1 MTTKE
6 QASVVFFLF
15 CTYKPL
21 TYSDPFP
28 TVDLEPCTN
37 CVRLDEFTEVV
48 VSPKTRDTKSIKQG
62 SVSSSQFT
70 SQTISQTSGIPD
82 SAQQLVETS
91 GLSDG
96 NRQPFTTAL
105 SVVDTEEQSRV
116 IDTGLLSRFSSY
128 FHTLFYA
135 HCNKSVTNE
144 NQTLE
149 PLQSSEPQLAS
160 TSNDGNAIRT
170 FASTSQLDENVLGE
184 TDFDMCLRV
193 QPELSMARNISKSK
207 YAIQPLAV
215 FVDFA
220 SLPPEV
226 LKSWTCNLDFFPPAD
241 GTIVKT
247 VQITKLLS
255 PKERATTVSSTA
267 AAVNRVPNSQENTD
281 SITQE
286 TGVTDEAESLSRA
299 SQGIKRRIFLQI
311 VCECLY
317 IQCWVTNHLPLP

>member
-1 MTTKE
+1 M
-6 QASVVFFLF
+6 
-15 CTYKPL
+15 
-21 TYSDPFP
+21 
-28 TVDLEPCTN
+28 
-37 CVRLDEFTEVV
+37 RLDEFTEVV
-48 VSPKTRDTKSIKQG
+48 VSPKTRDTKSVKQG

-96 NRQPFTTAL
+96 NRRPSTTAR

-135 HCNKSVTNE
+135 RGNKSVTNE

-170 FASTSQLDENVLGE
+170 FASTSQLDENVLVK

-193 QPELSMARNISKSK
+193 QPELSMASNISKSK
-207 YAIQPLAV
+207 YAFQPSAV

-220 SLPPEV
+220 SLPPKV
-226 LKSWTCNLDFFPPAD
+226 LKSWICNLDFFPPAD

-255 PKERATTVSSTA
+255 PKERATTVSSTTA
-267 AAVNRVPNSQENTD
+267 ATVNREPNSQENTD

-299 SQGIKRRIFLQI
+299 SQGIKGRIFFYKSYVN
-311 VCECLY
+311 VC
-317 IQCWVTNHLPLP
+317 TSSAG

>member
-1 MTTKE
+1 M
-6 QASVVFFLF
+6 
-15 CTYKPL
+15 
-21 TYSDPFP
+21 
-28 TVDLEPCTN
+28 
-37 CVRLDEFTEVV
+37 RLDEFTEVV
-48 VSPKTRDTKSIKQG
+48 VSPKTRDTKNAKQG
-62 SVSSSQFT
+62 PVSSSQFT

-82 SAQQLVETS
+82 SAQQLAETS
-91 GLSDG
+91 G
-96 NRQPFTTAL
+96 R

-135 HCNKSVTNE
+135 HGNKSVTNE

-160 TSNDGNAIRT
+160 TSNESNAIRT

-184 TDFDMCLRV
+184 TDFDMWLRV

-207 YAIQPLAV
+207 YAFQPSTV

-220 SLPPEV
+220 SLPPKV
-226 LKSWTCNLDFFPPAD
+226 LKSWTCNLDFFPLAD

-255 PKERATTVSSTA
+255 PKERTTASSNAAT
-267 AAVNRVPNSQENTD
+267 VNRVPNSQENTD

-299 SQGIKRRIFLQI
+299 SQGIKRRIFF
-311 VCECLY
+311 
-317 IQCWVTNHLPLP
+317 TNRV

>member
-1 MTTKE
+1 MC
-6 QASVVFFLF
+6 SSNISI
-15 CTYKPL
+15 YNPL
-21 TYSDPFP
+21 IYSDPFP

-48 VSPKTRDTKSIKQG
+48 VSPKTRDTKNAKQG
-62 SVSSSQFT
+62 PVSSSQFT

-82 SAQQLVETS
+82 SAQQLAETS
-91 GLSDG
+91 G
-96 NRQPFTTAL
+96 R

-116 IDTGLLSRFSSY
+116 IGTGLLSRFSSY

-135 HCNKSVTNE
+135 HGSKSVTNE

-207 YAIQPLAV
+207 YTIQPSAV

-220 SLPPEV
+220 SLPLEV
-226 LKSWTCNLDFFPPAD
+226 LKSWTCNLDIFPPAD

-255 PKERATTVSSTA
+255 PKERAKVSST
-267 AAVNRVPNSQENTD
+267 AVNRVPNSQENTD

-299 SQGIKRRIFLQI
+299 SQGIKRRILLQI

-317 IQCWVTNHLPLP
+317 IRCWVTNHLPLP

>member
-1 MTTKE
+1 M
-6 QASVVFFLF
+6 
-15 CTYKPL
+15 
-21 TYSDPFP
+21 
-28 TVDLEPCTN
+28 
-37 CVRLDEFTEVV
+37 RLDEFTEVV
-48 VSPKTRDTKSIKQG
+48 VSLKTRDTKSVKQG
-62 SVSSSQFT
+62 SVTSSQFT

-82 SAQQLVETS
+82 SAQQLAETS
-91 GLSDG
+91 G
-96 NRQPFTTAL
+96 R

-135 HCNKSVTNE
+135 HGSKSVTNE

-160 TSNDGNAIRT
+160 TSNDSNAIRT

-184 TDFDMCLRV
+184 TDFDMWLRV
-193 QPELSMARNISKSK
+193 QPELSIARNISKSK
-207 YAIQPLAV
+207 YAFQPSAV

-255 PKERATTVSSTA
+255 PKERAKVSSTA
-267 AAVNRVPNSQENTD
+267 ATVNRVPNSQENTD
-281 SITQE
+281 SISQE

-299 SQGIKRRIFLQI
+299 SQGIKRRSFLQI
-311 VCECLY
+311 ISECLY
-317 IQCWVTNHLPLP
+317 IQCWVTIHLSLP

>member
-1 MTTKE
+1 MC
-6 QASVVFFLF
+6 SSNISI
-15 CTYKPL
+15 YNPL
-21 TYSDPFP
+21 IYCDPFP

-48 VSPKTRDTKSIKQG
+48 VSPKTRDTKSAKQG

-82 SAQQLVETS
+82 SAQQLAETS
-91 GLSDG
+91 G
-96 NRQPFTTAL
+96 R

-135 HCNKSVTNE
+135 HGSKSVTNE

-184 TDFDMCLRV
+184 TDFDMWLRV

-207 YAIQPLAV
+207 YAFQPSAV

-255 PKERATTVSSTA
+255 PKERAKVSST
-267 AAVNRVPNSQENTD
+267 AVNRVPNSQENTD

-286 TGVTDEAESLSRA
+286 TGVTDEAETLSRA
-299 SQGIKRRIFLQI
+299 SQGIKRRSFLQI
-311 VCECLY
+311 VRECLY

>member
-1 MTTKE
+1 M
-6 QASVVFFLF
+6 
-15 CTYKPL
+15 
-21 TYSDPFP
+21 
-28 TVDLEPCTN
+28 
-37 CVRLDEFTEVV
+37 RLDEFTEVV
-48 VSPKTRDTKSIKQG
+48 VSPKTRDTKNAKQG
-62 SVSSSQFT
+62 PVSSSQFT

-82 SAQQLVETS
+82 SAQQLAETS
-91 GLSDG
+91 G
-96 NRQPFTTAL
+96 R

-135 HCNKSVTNE
+135 HGSKSVTNE

-207 YAIQPLAV
+207 YAIQPSAV

-220 SLPPEV
+220 SLPLEV

-247 VQITKLLS
+247 VQITKLQS
-255 PKERATTVSSTA
+255 PKERATVSSTA
-267 AAVNRVPNSQENTD
+267 ATVNRVPNSQENTD

-286 TGVTDEAESLSRA
+286 TGVIDEAESLSRA

-311 VCECLY
+311 MCECLY
-317 IQCWVTNHLPLP
+317 IQCWVTKHPPMPPLSHNFALLIVSK

>member
-1 MTTKE
+1 M
-6 QASVVFFLF
+6 
-15 CTYKPL
+15 
-21 TYSDPFP
+21 
-28 TVDLEPCTN
+28 
-37 CVRLDEFTEVV
+37 RLDEFTEVV
-48 VSPKTRDTKSIKQG
+48 VSPKTRDTKSVKQG
-62 SVSSSQFT
+62 SVSPSQFT

-82 SAQQLVETS
+82 SAQQLAE
-91 GLSDG
+91 
-96 NRQPFTTAL
+96 TTAC

-135 HCNKSVTNE
+135 HGNKSVTNE

-160 TSNDGNAIRT
+160 TSNDGNVIRT
-170 FASTSQLDENVLGE
+170 FASTSQLDKNVVGE
-184 TDFDMCLRV
+184 TDFGMWLRV

-207 YAIQPLAV
+207 YSIQPLAV

-255 PKERATTVSSTA
+255 PKERATVSSTA
-267 AAVNRVPNSQENTD
+267 ATVNRVPNSRENTD

-286 TGVTDEAESLSRA
+286 TGVIDEAESLRRA

>member
-1 MTTKE
+1 MC
-6 QASVVFFLF
+6 SSNISI
-15 CTYKPL
+15 YNPL
-21 TYSDPFP
+21 IYSDPFP

-48 VSPKTRDTKSIKQG
+48 VSPKTRDTKSVKQG
-62 SVSSSQFT
+62 SVTSSQFT

-82 SAQQLVETS
+82 SAQQLAETS
-91 GLSDG
+91 G
-96 NRQPFTTAL
+96 R

-135 HCNKSVTNE
+135 HGSKSVTNE

-160 TSNDGNAIRT
+160 TSNDSNAIRT

-207 YAIQPLAV
+207 YAFQPSAV

-220 SLPPEV
+220 SLPPKV

-255 PKERATTVSSTA
+255 PKERTTASSNAATVK
-267 AAVNRVPNSQENTD
+267 RVPNSQENTD

-311 VCECLY
+311 MIVCECLY
-317 IQCWVTNHLPLP
+317 IQCWVTTNHLPLP

>member
-1 MTTKE
+1 MC
-6 QASVVFFLF
+6 SSNISI
-15 CTYKPL
+15 YNPL
-21 TYSDPFP
+21 IYSDPFP

-48 VSPKTRDTKSIKQG
+48 VSPKTRDTKSVKQG
-62 SVSSSQFT
+62 SVTSSPFT

-82 SAQQLVETS
+82 SAQQLVEAS

-96 NRQPFTTAL
+96 NRRPSTTAR

-135 HCNKSVTNE
+135 HGNKSVTNE

-160 TSNDGNAIRT
+160 TSNDSNAIRT

-184 TDFDMCLRV
+184 TDFDMWLRV

-207 YAIQPLAV
+207 YAFQPSAV

-220 SLPPEV
+220 SLPPKV

-255 PKERATTVSSTA
+255 PKERTTASSNAAT
-267 AAVNRVPNSQENTD
+267 VNRVPNSQENTD

-299 SQGIKRRIFLQI
+299 SQGINKKGFFYKSYVN
-311 VCECLY
+311 VC
-317 IQCWVTNHLPLP
+317 TSSAG

>member
-1 MTTKE
+1 M
-6 QASVVFFLF
+6 
-15 CTYKPL
+15 
-21 TYSDPFP
+21 
-28 TVDLEPCTN
+28 
-37 CVRLDEFTEVV
+37 RLDEFTEVV
-48 VSPKTRDTKSIKQG
+48 VSPKTRDTKSVKQG

-70 SQTISQTSGIPD
+70 SQTISQTAGIPD

-96 NRQPFTTAL
+96 NSQLSTTAR

-135 HCNKSVTNE
+135 HGSKSVTNE

-207 YAIQPLAV
+207 YAIQPSAV

-220 SLPPEV
+220 SLPLEV

-247 VQITKLLS
+247 VQITKLQS
-255 PKERATTVSSTA
+255 PKERATVSSNA
-267 AAVNRVPNSQENTD
+267 ATVNRVPNSQENTD

-286 TGVTDEAESLSRA
+286 TGVIDEAESLSRA

-311 VCECLY
+311 MIVCECLY
-317 IQCWVTNHLPLP
+317 IQCWVTTNHLPLP

>member
-1 MTTKE
+1 M
-6 QASVVFFLF
+6 
-15 CTYKPL
+15 
-21 TYSDPFP
+21 
-28 TVDLEPCTN
+28 
-37 CVRLDEFTEVV
+37 RLDEFTEVV
-48 VSPKTRDTKSIKQG
+48 VSPKTRDTKSVKQG
-62 SVSSSQFT
+62 SVSSSQCT

-82 SAQQLVETS
+82 SAQQLAETS
-91 GLSDG
+91 G
-96 NRQPFTTAL
+96 R

-135 HCNKSVTNE
+135 HGNKSVTNE

-149 PLQSSEPQLAS
+149 PSQSSEPQLAS
-160 TSNDGNAIRT
+160 TSNDSNAIRT

-184 TDFDMCLRV
+184 TDFDMWLRV
-193 QPELSMARNISKSK
+193 HPELSMARNLSKSK
-207 YAIQPLAV
+207 YAFQPSAV

-241 GTIVKT
+241 GTVVKT

-255 PKERATTVSSTA
+255 PKERVTVSSTA
-267 AAVNRVPNSQENTD
+267 ATVNRVPNSQENAD

-299 SQGIKRRIFLQI
+299 SQGIKRRSFLQI
-311 VCECLY
+311 ISECLY
-317 IQCWVTNHLPLP
+317 IQCWVTIHLSLP

>member
-1 MTTKE
+1 M
-6 QASVVFFLF
+6 
-15 CTYKPL
+15 
-21 TYSDPFP
+21 
-28 TVDLEPCTN
+28 
-37 CVRLDEFTEVV
+37 RLDEFTEVV
-48 VSPKTRDTKSIKQG
+48 VSPKTRDTKSVKQG
-62 SVSSSQFT
+62 SVTSSQFT

-82 SAQQLVETS
+82 SAQQLVEAS

-96 NRQPFTTAL
+96 NRQPSTTAR

-116 IDTGLLSRFSSY
+116 IDAGLLSRFSSY

-135 HCNKSVTNE
+135 HGNKSVTNE

-160 TSNDGNAIRT
+160 TSNDSNAIRT

-207 YAIQPLAV
+207 YAIQPSAV

-220 SLPPEV
+220 SLPLEV
-226 LKSWTCNLDFFPPAD
+226 LKSWTCTLDFFPPAD

-255 PKERATTVSSTA
+255 PKERTTASSNAAT
-267 AAVNRVPNSQENTD
+267 VNRVPNSQENTD

-286 TGVTDEAESLSRA
+286 TGVTDEAESLSKA
-299 SQGIKRRIFLQI
+299 SQGIKKKDFF
-311 VCECLY
+311 
-317 IQCWVTNHLPLP
+317 TNRM

>member
-1 MTTKE
+1 M
-6 QASVVFFLF
+6 
-15 CTYKPL
+15 
-21 TYSDPFP
+21 
-28 TVDLEPCTN
+28 
-37 CVRLDEFTEVV
+37 RLDEFTEVV
-48 VSPKTRDTKSIKQG
+48 VSPKTRDTKNAKQG
-62 SVSSSQFT
+62 PVSSSQFT

-82 SAQQLVETS
+82 SAQQLAETS
-91 GLSDG
+91 G
-96 NRQPFTTAL
+96 R

-135 HCNKSVTNE
+135 HGSKSVTNE

-184 TDFDMCLRV
+184 TDFDMWLRV
-193 QPELSMARNISKSK
+193 QPELSMARNLSKSK
-207 YAIQPLAV
+207 YAFQPSAV

-220 SLPPEV
+220 SLPPKV

-255 PKERATTVSSTA
+255 PKERAKVSST
-267 AAVNRVPNSQENTD
+267 AVNRVPNSQENTD

-286 TGVTDEAESLSRA
+286 TGVTDEAETLSRA
-299 SQGIKRRIFLQI
+299 SQGIKRRSFLQI
-311 VCECLY
+311 VRECLY

>member
-1 MTTKE
+1 MC
-6 QASVVFFLF
+6 SSNISI
-15 CTYKPL
+15 YNPL
-21 TYSDPFP
+21 IYSDPFP

-48 VSPKTRDTKSIKQG
+48 VSPKTRDTKSVKQG
-62 SVSSSQFT
+62 SVTSSQFT

-82 SAQQLVETS
+82 SAQQLVEAS

-96 NRQPFTTAL
+96 NRWPSTTAR

-135 HCNKSVTNE
+135 HGNKSVTNE

-160 TSNDGNAIRT
+160 TSNDSNAIRT

-184 TDFDMCLRV
+184 TDFDMWLRV

-207 YAIQPLAV
+207 YAFQPSTV

-220 SLPPEV
+220 SLPPKV
-226 LKSWTCNLDFFPPAD
+226 LKSWTCNMDFFPPAD

-255 PKERATTVSSTA
+255 PKERTTASSNAAT
-267 AAVNRVPNSQENTD
+267 VNRVPNSQENTD

-299 SQGIKRRIFLQI
+299 SQGINKKGFFYKLYVN
-311 VCECLY
+311 VC
-317 IQCWVTNHLPLP
+317 TSSAG

>member
-1 MTTKE
+1 M
-6 QASVVFFLF
+6 
-15 CTYKPL
+15 
-21 TYSDPFP
+21 
-28 TVDLEPCTN
+28 
-37 CVRLDEFTEVV
+37 RLDEFTEVV
-48 VSPKTRDTKSIKQG
+48 VSPKTRDTKNAKQG
-62 SVSSSQFT
+62 PVSSSQFT

-82 SAQQLVETS
+82 SAQQLAETS
-91 GLSDG
+91 G
-96 NRQPFTTAL
+96 R

-128 FHTLFYA
+128 FHTLFYV
-135 HCNKSVTNE
+135 HGNKSVTNE

-149 PLQSSEPQLAS
+149 PLQSSEPRLAS

-193 QPELSMARNISKSK
+193 QPGLSMARNISKSK
-207 YAIQPLAV
+207 YTIQPSAV

-220 SLPPEV
+220 SLPLEV

-255 PKERATTVSSTA
+255 PKERATVSSTA
-267 AAVNRVPNSQENTD
+267 ATVNRVPNSQENTD
-281 SITQE
+281 LITQE

-299 SQGIKRRIFLQI
+299 IKVSKEGVFYKSYVN
-311 VCECLY
+311 VC
-317 IQCWVTNHLPLP
+317 TSSAG

>member
-1 MTTKE
+1 MC
-6 QASVVFFLF
+6 ASNI
-15 CTYKPL
+15 CTYNPL
-21 TYSDPFP
+21 TYSDPFSA
-28 TVDLEPCTN
+28 VDLEPCTN

-48 VSPKTRDTKSIKQG
+48 VSPKTRDTKSVKQG

-70 SQTISQTSGIPD
+70 SQTISQTAGIPD

-96 NRQPFTTAL
+96 NRQPSITAR
-105 SVVDTEEQSRV
+105 SFADTEEQSRV

-128 FHTLFYA
+128 FHTLLYA
-135 HCNKSVTNE
+135 HDKSVTNE

-170 FASTSQLDENVLGE
+170 FASTSQHDENVLGE
-184 TDFDMCLRV
+184 TDFDMWLRV
-193 QPELSMARNISKSK
+193 QPELSVARNISKSK
-207 YAIQPLAV
+207 YAFQPLAV
-215 FVDFA
+215 FVGFA
-220 SLPPEV
+220 SLPPKV

-255 PKERATTVSSTA
+255 PKQRATVSSTA
-267 AAVNRVPNSQENTD
+267 ATVNRVPNSQENTD

-286 TGVTDEAESLSRA
+286 TGVTDEAESLSRE

>member
-1 MTTKE
+1 MCF
-6 QASVVFFLF
+6 SNI
-15 CTYKPL
+15 CTYNPL

-48 VSPKTRDTKSIKQG
+48 VSPKTRDTKSVKQG
-62 SVSSSQFT
+62 SVTSSPFT

-82 SAQQLVETS
+82 SAQQLVEAS

-96 NRQPFTTAL
+96 NRRPSTTAR

-135 HCNKSVTNE
+135 PGSKSVTNE

-160 TSNDGNAIRT
+160 TSNDSNAIRT

-184 TDFDMCLRV
+184 TDFDMWLRV

-207 YAIQPLAV
+207 YAFQPSAV

-220 SLPPEV
+220 SLPSKV
-226 LKSWTCNLDFFPPAD
+226 LKSWICNLDFFPPAH

-255 PKERATTVSSTA
+255 PKERTTASSNAAT
-267 AAVNRVPNSQENTD
+267 VNRVPNS
-281 SITQE
+281 QE

-299 SQGIKRRIFLQI
+299 SQGIKKKDFF
-311 VCECLY
+311 
-317 IQCWVTNHLPLP
+317 TNRM

>member
-1 MTTKE
+1 MCF
-6 QASVVFFLF
+6 SNISI
-15 CTYKPL
+15 YNPL
-21 TYSDPFP
+21 IYSDPSS

-48 VSPKTRDTKSIKQG
+48 VSPKTRDTKSVKQG
-62 SVSSSQFT
+62 SVTSSQFT

-82 SAQQLVETS
+82 SAQQLVEAS

-96 NRQPFTTAL
+96 NRQPSTTAR

-135 HCNKSVTNE
+135 HGNKSVTNE

-207 YAIQPLAV
+207 YAIQPSAV

-220 SLPPEV
+220 SLPLEV

-247 VQITKLLS
+247 VQITKLQS
-255 PKERATTVSSTA
+255 PKERATVSSTA
-267 AAVNRVPNSQENTD
+267 ATVNRVPNSQENTD

-286 TGVTDEAESLSRA
+286 TGVIDEAESLSRA

-311 VCECLY
+311 MCECLY
-317 IQCWVTNHLPLP
+317 IQCWATKHPPMPPLSHNFALL

>member
-1 MTTKE
+1 M
-6 QASVVFFLF
+6 
-15 CTYKPL
+15 
-21 TYSDPFP
+21 
-28 TVDLEPCTN
+28 
-37 CVRLDEFTEVV
+37 RLDEFTEVV
-48 VSPKTRDTKSIKQG
+48 VSPKTRDTKSVKQG
-62 SVSSSQFT
+62 SVSSSQCT

-82 SAQQLVETS
+82 SAQQLAETS
-91 GLSDG
+91 G
-96 NRQPFTTAL
+96 R

-135 HCNKSVTNE
+135 HGSKSVTNE

-160 TSNDGNAIRT
+160 TSNDSNAIRT

-184 TDFDMCLRV
+184 TDFDMWLRV
-193 QPELSMARNISKSK
+193 QPELSIARNISKSK
-207 YAIQPLAV
+207 YAFQPSAV

-255 PKERATTVSSTA
+255 PKERAKVSSTA
-267 AAVNRVPNSQENTD
+267 ATVNRVPNSQENTD
-281 SITQE
+281 SISQE

-299 SQGIKRRIFLQI
+299 SQGIKRRSFLQI
-311 VCECLY
+311 ISECLY
-317 IQCWVTNHLPLP
+317 IQCWVTIHLPLP

>member
-1 MTTKE
+1 M
-6 QASVVFFLF
+6 
-15 CTYKPL
+15 
-21 TYSDPFP
+21 
-28 TVDLEPCTN
+28 
-37 CVRLDEFTEVV
+37 RLDEFTEVV
-48 VSPKTRDTKSIKQG
+48 VSPKTRDTKNAKQG
-62 SVSSSQFT
+62 PVSSSQFT
-70 SQTISQTSGIPD
+70 SQTICQTSGIPD
-82 SAQQLVETS
+82 SAQQLAETS
-91 GLSDG
+91 G
-96 NRQPFTTAL
+96 R
-105 SVVDTEEQSRV
+105 SVVDTEQQSRV

-135 HCNKSVTNE
+135 HGSKSVTNE

-160 TSNDGNAIRT
+160 TSNDGNPIRT

-193 QPELSMARNISKSK
+193 QPGLSMARNISKSK
-207 YAIQPLAV
+207 YAIQPSAV

-220 SLPPEV
+220 SLPLEV

-255 PKERATTVSSTA
+255 PKERAKVSST
-267 AAVNRVPNSQENTD
+267 AVNRVPNSQENTD

-299 SQGIKRRIFLQI
+299 SQGIKGRIFLQI

-317 IQCWVTNHLPLP
+317 IQCWVTNHLPLLLVTILP

>member
-1 MTTKE
+1 MC
-6 QASVVFFLF
+6 SSNISI
-15 CTYKPL
+15 YNPL
-21 TYSDPFP
+21 IYSDPFP

-48 VSPKTRDTKSIKQG
+48 VSPKTRDTKSVKQG
-62 SVSSSQFT
+62 SVSSSQCT

-82 SAQQLVETS
+82 SAQQLAETS

-96 NRQPFTTAL
+96 NRQPSTTAR

-135 HCNKSVTNE
+135 HGSKSVTNE

-170 FASTSQLDENVLGE
+170 FASTSQLDENVLEE
-184 TDFDMCLRV
+184 TDFDMWLRV

-207 YAIQPLAV
+207 YAFQPSAV

-241 GTIVKT
+241 GTVVKT

-255 PKERATTVSSTA
+255 PKERASSTA
-267 AAVNRVPNSQENTD
+267 ATVNRVPNSRENTD

-311 VCECLY
+311 VCECLF

>member
-1 MTTKE
+1 MC
-6 QASVVFFLF
+6 SSNISI
-15 CTYKPL
+15 YNPL
-21 TYSDPFP
+21 IYSDPFP

-48 VSPKTRDTKSIKQG
+48 VSPKTRDTKSVKQG

-82 SAQQLVETS
+82 SAQQLAETS
-91 GLSDG
+91 G
-96 NRQPFTTAL
+96 R

-135 HCNKSVTNE
+135 HGNKSVTNE

-184 TDFDMCLRV
+184 TDFDMWLRV

-207 YAIQPLAV
+207 YAFQPSAV

-255 PKERATTVSSTA
+255 PKERTTASSNAAT
-267 AAVNRVPNSQENTD
+267 VNRVPNSQENTD

-299 SQGIKRRIFLQI
+299 SQGINKKGFFYKAYVN
-311 VCECLY
+311 VC
-317 IQCWVTNHLPLP
+317 TSSAG

>member
-1 MTTKE
+1 M
-6 QASVVFFLF
+6 
-15 CTYKPL
+15 
-21 TYSDPFP
+21 
-28 TVDLEPCTN
+28 
-37 CVRLDEFTEVV
+37 RLDEFTEVV
-48 VSPKTRDTKSIKQG
+48 VSPKTRDAKSAKQG
-62 SVSSSQFT
+62 SVSLSQFT

-91 GLSDG
+91 CLSDS
-96 NRQPFTTAL
+96 NSQLSTTAH

-128 FHTLFYA
+128 FHTLFYV
-135 HCNKSVTNE
+135 HGNKSVTNE

-149 PLQSSEPQLAS
+149 PLQSSEPRLAS

-193 QPELSMARNISKSK
+193 QPGLSMARNISKSK
-207 YAIQPLAV
+207 YTIQPSAV

-220 SLPPEV
+220 SLPLEV

-255 PKERATTVSSTA
+255 PKERATVSSTA
-267 AAVNRVPNSQENTD
+267 ATVNRVPNSQENTD
-281 SITQE
+281 LITQE

-299 SQGIKRRIFLQI
+299 IKVSKEGVFYKSYVN
-311 VCECLY
+311 VC
-317 IQCWVTNHLPLP
+317 TSSAG

>member
-1 MTTKE
+1 MCF
-6 QASVVFFLF
+6 SNIS
-15 CTYKPL
+15 TYNPIPIL
-21 TYSDPFP
+21 IP

-48 VSPKTRDTKSIKQG
+48 VSPKTRDTKSAKQG
-62 SVSSSQFT
+62 SVSLCQFT

-91 GLSDG
+91 CLSDS
-96 NRQPFTTAL
+96 NSQLSTTAH

-135 HCNKSVTNE
+135 HGSKSVTNE

-207 YAIQPLAV
+207 YAIQPSAV

-255 PKERATTVSSTA
+255 PKERAKVSST
-267 AAVNRVPNSQENTD
+267 AVNRVPNSQENTD

>member
-1 MTTKE
+1 MCF
-6 QASVVFFLF
+6 SNI
-15 CTYKPL
+15 CTYNPL

-48 VSPKTRDTKSIKQG
+48 VSPKTRDTKSVKQG
-62 SVSSSQFT
+62 SVTSSPFT

-82 SAQQLVETS
+82 SAQQLVEAS

-96 NRQPFTTAL
+96 NRRPSTTAR

-135 HCNKSVTNE
+135 HGNKSVTNE

-160 TSNDGNAIRT
+160 TSNESNAIRT

-184 TDFDMCLRV
+184 TDFDTWLRV

-207 YAIQPLAV
+207 YAFQPSTV

-220 SLPPEV
+220 SLPPNV

-255 PKERATTVSSTA
+255 PKERTTASSNAAT
-267 AAVNRVPNSQENTD
+267 VNRVPNS
-281 SITQE
+281 QE

-299 SQGIKRRIFLQI
+299 SQGIKKKDFF
-311 VCECLY
+311 
-317 IQCWVTNHLPLP
+317 TNRM

>member
-1 MTTKE
+1 M
-6 QASVVFFLF
+6 
-15 CTYKPL
+15 
-21 TYSDPFP
+21 
-28 TVDLEPCTN
+28 
-37 CVRLDEFTEVV
+37 RLDEFTEVV
-48 VSPKTRDTKSIKQG
+48 VSPKTRDTKSVKQG

-96 NRQPFTTAL
+96 NRRPSTTAR

-135 HCNKSVTNE
+135 RGNKSVTNE

-207 YAIQPLAV
+207 YAIQPSAV
-215 FVDFA
+215 FVDSA

-247 VQITKLLS
+247 VQITVLLS
-255 PKERATTVSSTA
+255 PKERAKVSST
-267 AAVNRVPNSQENTD
+267 AVNRVPNSQENTD

-311 VCECLY
+311 ICECLY
-317 IQCWVTNHLPLP
+317 IQYWVTNDLPLPLVTILP

>member
-1 MTTKE
+1 M
-6 QASVVFFLF
+6 
-15 CTYKPL
+15 
-21 TYSDPFP
+21 
-28 TVDLEPCTN
+28 
-37 CVRLDEFTEVV
+37 RLDEFTEVV
-48 VSPKTRDTKSIKQG
+48 VSPKTRDTKNAKQG
-62 SVSSSQFT
+62 PVSSSQFT

-82 SAQQLVETS
+82 SAQQLAETS
-91 GLSDG
+91 G
-96 NRQPFTTAL
+96 R

-135 HCNKSVTNE
+135 HGSKSVTNE

-207 YAIQPLAV
+207 YAIQPSAV

-220 SLPPEV
+220 SLPLEV

-255 PKERATTVSSTA
+255 PKERATVSSTA
-267 AAVNRVPNSQENTD
+267 ATVNRVPNSQENTD

-299 SQGIKRRIFLQI
+299 SQGIKRRIFLQV

-317 IQCWVTNHLPLP
+317 IRCWVTNHLPLP

>member
-1 MTTKE
+1 M
-6 QASVVFFLF
+6 
-15 CTYKPL
+15 
-21 TYSDPFP
+21 
-28 TVDLEPCTN
+28 
-37 CVRLDEFTEVV
+37 RLDEFTEVV
-48 VSPKTRDTKSIKQG
+48 VSPKTRDTKSVKQG
-62 SVSSSQFT
+62 SVSSSQCT

-82 SAQQLVETS
+82 SAQQLAETS
-91 GLSDG
+91 G
-96 NRQPFTTAL
+96 R

-135 HCNKSVTNE
+135 HGSKSVTNE

-184 TDFDMCLRV
+184 TDFDMWLRV
-193 QPELSMARNISKSK
+193 QPELSIARNISKSK
-207 YAIQPLAV
+207 YAFQPSAV

-255 PKERATTVSSTA
+255 PKERAKVSSTA
-267 AAVNRVPNSQENTD
+267 ATVNRVPNSQENTD
-281 SITQE
+281 SISQE

-299 SQGIKRRIFLQI
+299 SQGIKRRSFLQI
-311 VCECLY
+311 ISECLY
-317 IQCWVTNHLPLP
+317 IQCWVTIHLPLP

>member
-1 MTTKE
+1 MC
-6 QASVVFFLF
+6 SSNLS
-15 CTYKPL
+15 TYNPL

-48 VSPKTRDTKSIKQG
+48 VSPKTRDTKSVKQG
-62 SVSSSQFT
+62 SVTSSQFT

-82 SAQQLVETS
+82 SAQQLALS
-91 GLSDG
+91 G
-96 NRQPFTTAL
+96 R

-116 IDTGLLSRFSSY
+116 IDTGLLSRFSNY

-135 HCNKSVTNE
+135 HGSKSVTNE

-184 TDFDMCLRV
+184 TDFDMWLRV

-207 YAIQPLAV
+207 YAFQPSAV

-220 SLPPEV
+220 SLPPKV

-255 PKERATTVSSTA
+255 PKERATTVSSTTA
-267 AAVNRVPNSQENTD
+267 ATVNRVPHSQGNTD

-299 SQGIKRRIFLQI
+299 SQGIKGRIFF
-311 VCECLY
+311 
-317 IQCWVTNHLPLP
+317 TNRM

>member
-1 MTTKE
+1 MC
-6 QASVVFFLF
+6 SSNISI
-15 CTYKPL
+15 YNPL
-21 TYSDPFP
+21 IYSDPFP

-48 VSPKTRDTKSIKQG
+48 VSPKTRDTKNAKQG
-62 SVSSSQFT
+62 PVSSSQFT

-82 SAQQLVETS
+82 SAQQLAETS
-91 GLSDG
+91 G
-96 NRQPFTTAL
+96 R

-135 HCNKSVTNE
+135 HGNKSVTNE

-149 PLQSSEPQLAS
+149 SLQSSEPQLAS
-160 TSNDGNAIRT
+160 TSDDGNAIRT

-207 YAIQPLAV
+207 YAIQPSAV

-220 SLPPEV
+220 SLPLEV

-247 VQITKLLS
+247 VQITKLQS
-255 PKERATTVSSTA
+255 PKERATVSSNA
-267 AAVNRVPNSQENTD
+267 ATVNRVPNSQENTD

-299 SQGIKRRIFLQI
+299 SQGIKGRIFLQI

-317 IQCWVTNHLPLP
+317 IQCWVTNHLPLPLVTILP

>member
-1 MTTKE
+1 M
-6 QASVVFFLF
+6 FFLF
-15 CTYKPL
+15 CTYNPL

-48 VSPKTRDTKSIKQG
+48 VSPKTRDTKNAKQG
-62 SVSSSQFT
+62 PVSSSQFT

-82 SAQQLVETS
+82 SAQQLAETS
-91 GLSDG
+91 GG
-96 NRQPFTTAL
+96 

-135 HCNKSVTNE
+135 HGSKSVTNE

-207 YAIQPLAV
+207 YAFQPLAV

-226 LKSWTCNLDFFPPAD
+226 LKLWTCNLDFFPPAD
-241 GTIVKT
+241 GTVVKT

-255 PKERATTVSSTA
+255 PKERATVSSTA
-267 AAVNRVPNSQENTD
+267 ATVNRVPNSQENTE
-281 SITQE
+281 SITQD
-286 TGVTDEAESLSRA
+286 TGETDEAESLSRA
-299 SQGIKRRIFLQI
+299 SQGINRRIFF
-311 VCECLY
+311 
-317 IQCWVTNHLPLP
+317 TNRM

>member
-1 MTTKE
+1 M
-6 QASVVFFLF
+6 
-15 CTYKPL
+15 
-21 TYSDPFP
+21 
-28 TVDLEPCTN
+28 
-37 CVRLDEFTEVV
+37 RLDEFTEVV
-48 VSPKTRDTKSIKQG
+48 VSPKTRDTKSVKQG

-96 NRQPFTTAL
+96 NRRPSTTAR

-135 HCNKSVTNE
+135 HGNKSVTNE
-144 NQTLE
+144 YQTLE

-170 FASTSQLDENVLGE
+170 FASTSQLDESVLGE

-193 QPELSMARNISKSK
+193 QPELSMASNISKSK
-207 YAIQPLAV
+207 YAFQPSAV
-215 FVDFA
+215 FIDFA

-247 VQITKLLS
+247 MQITKLLS
-255 PKERATTVSSTA
+255 PKERATVSSTA
-267 AAVNRVPNSQENTD
+267 AAVNRVPNSD

-286 TGVTDEAESLSRA
+286 TGVTDESESLSRA
-299 SQGIKRRIFLQI
+299 SQGIKKRIFLQI

-317 IQCWVTNHLPLP
+317 IQCCVTNHLPLP

>member
-1 MTTKE
+1 M
-6 QASVVFFLF
+6 
-15 CTYKPL
+15 
-21 TYSDPFP
+21 
-28 TVDLEPCTN
+28 
-37 CVRLDEFTEVV
+37 RLDEFTEVV
-48 VSPKTRDTKSIKQG
+48 VSPKTRDTKSVKQG
-62 SVSSSQFT
+62 SVTSSQFT

-82 SAQQLVETS
+82 SAQQLAETS
-91 GLSDG
+91 G
-96 NRQPFTTAL
+96 R

-128 FHTLFYA
+128 FHALLYA
-135 HCNKSVTNE
+135 HGSKSVTNE

-207 YAIQPLAV
+207 YAIQPSAV

-220 SLPPEV
+220 SLPLEV

-247 VQITKLLS
+247 VQITKLQS
-255 PKERATTVSSTA
+255 PKERATVSSTA
-267 AAVNRVPNSQENTD
+267 ATVNRVPNSQENTD

-286 TGVTDEAESLSRA
+286 TGVIDEAESLSRA

-311 VCECLY
+311 MCECLY
-317 IQCWVTNHLPLP
+317 IQCWVTKHPPMSPLSHNFALLIVSK